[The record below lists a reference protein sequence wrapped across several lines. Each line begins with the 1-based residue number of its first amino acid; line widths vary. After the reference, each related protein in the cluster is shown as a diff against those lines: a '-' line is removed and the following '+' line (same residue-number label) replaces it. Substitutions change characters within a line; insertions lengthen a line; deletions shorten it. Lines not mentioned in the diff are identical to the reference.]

1 MRKIRLKI
9 NTEWRAIN
17 KTAEFRGKGK
27 TRTYLENKGSVQK
40 CKKRHILR
48 RNSTLYLIFK
58 EKSWFCCHIFRETC
72 LKNGRTFC
80 LDHCLKEL
88 NDKWRRNSREKEWN
102 ILMNKKEK
110 KNKQNWWRIIKR
122 KKILHGMARAI
133 LPVNLWSMVNHRFFF
148 FFL

>member
-40 CKKRHILR
+40 CKKG
-48 RNSTLYLIFK
+48 IFW
-58 EKSWFCCHIFRETC
+58 EEIALCIWFLKKKVGFVAIFSERQC

-148 FFL
+148 FL

>member
-17 KTAEFRGKGK
+17 KTAEFRGKEIA
-27 TRTYLENKGSVQK
+27 L
-40 CKKRHILR
+40 CIWFLKKKVGFVA
-48 RNSTLYLIFK
+48 IFS
-58 EKSWFCCHIFRETC
+58 ERQC

-148 FFL
+148 FSVAFLRLFSWNDNKDNYKL